1 MSVFKRMAPAL
12 LAGALLVGCGSSSD
26 EATTETTSAEK
37 PPVSIGAVTYVSH
50 PSLDAIYE
58 GLLDGLADAG
68 YVEGENLTINLE
80 NPQADSAT
88 LNTIVNSYAAGDE
101 DLYVAIATP
110 PAQAMAQAISEKPVI
125 FASVTDPVDAK
136 VVQSMDEPGGNVT
149 GTSDVLPVRD
159 QIELL
164 QEVLPDVESIGVV
177 YSSSEANAEVAAQ
190 EVESVGE
197 ELGLS
202 VELAGVP
209 NSSEIVQAAE
219 SLDVD
224 AYYVSNDNGVV
235 AAIESLVQVAEQK
248 QSLLFVSDPDSLA
261 RGAAVALATDY
272 YDQGVQTAGMVVR
285 VLEGEDTATMP
296 VETQESMNVLVNQQA
311 AERMGVTVPESV
323 LDRAELVETE

>member
-248 QSLLFVSDPDSLA
+248 QSLLFVSDPDFSP
-261 RGAAVALATDY
+261 
-272 YDQGVQTAGMVVR
+272 
-285 VLEGEDTATMP
+285 GELP
-296 VETQESMNVLVNQQA
+296 
-311 AERMGVTVPESV
+311 
-323 LDRAELVETE
+323 